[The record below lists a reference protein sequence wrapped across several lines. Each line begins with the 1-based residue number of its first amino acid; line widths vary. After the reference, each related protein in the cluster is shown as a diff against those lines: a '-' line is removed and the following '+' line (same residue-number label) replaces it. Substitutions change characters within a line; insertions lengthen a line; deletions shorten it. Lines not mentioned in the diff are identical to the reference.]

1 MRIKKQISL
10 FLIDFADLLHLY
22 SQTFRSCARHE
33 YREMIM
39 KLKNMTKWLRNLIWP
54 EDKILYQKLTSPQ
67 YKTRPYY
74 QSDLGED
81 MILVSQVIDEY
92 IKPRYLMDCRTKRAV
107 EFMDKAQRLLTVTDD
122 DIDWRSLKRVKDE
135 DAIDVARYRLFI
147 YPGDISRYVNGMAKV
162 RWEINPDGRFYCDE
176 DGFGMTGDVEVTLYG
191 VIDRKG
197 KVVKKFTYSR

>member
-10 FLIDFADLLHLY
+10 FLIDFADLLYLY
-22 SQTFRSCARHE
+22 SQTFRSRARHE
-33 YREMIM
+33 YRETIM

-54 EDKILYQKLTSPQ
+54 EDKILYQNLTSPQ

-135 DAIDVARYRLFI
+135 DAIDVARFRLFV
-147 YPGDISRYVNGMAKV
+147 YPGDISRYENGMAEV

-176 DGFGMTGDVEVTLYG
+176 DGFGMTGDVEINLYG

>member
-1 MRIKKQISL
+1 M
-10 FLIDFADLLHLY
+10 IDFADLLYLY

-54 EDKILYQKLTSPQ
+54 EDKILYQNLTSPQ

-81 MILVSQVIDEY
+81 MILVSQVICDY

-135 DAIDVARYRLFI
+135 DAIDVARFRLFI
-147 YPGDISRYVNGMAKV
+147 YPGDISRYENGMAKV

-176 DGFGMTGDVEVTLYG
+176 DGFGMTGDVEINLYG

>member
-1 MRIKKQISL
+1 M
-10 FLIDFADLLHLY
+10 IDFSDLLYLY

-33 YREMIM
+33 YRETIM

-54 EDKILYQKLTSPQ
+54 EDKILYQNLTSPQ

-81 MILVSQVIDEY
+81 MILVSQVICDY

-135 DAIDVARYRLFI
+135 DAIDVARFRLFI
-147 YPGDISRYVNGMAKV
+147 YPGDISRYENGMAKV

-176 DGFGMTGDVEVTLYG
+176 DGFGMTGDVEINLYG

>member
-1 MRIKKQISL
+1 MRIKNKSRF
-10 FLIDFADLLHLY
+10 FLIDFVDLLYLY

-33 YREMIM
+33 YREKIM

-54 EDKILYQKLTSPQ
+54 EDKILYQNLTSPQ

-81 MILVSQVIDEY
+81 MILVSQVICDY

-122 DIDWRSLKRVKDE
+122 DIDWHSLKRVKDE
-135 DAIDVARYRLFI
+135 DAIDVARFRLFI

-176 DGFGMTGDVEVTLYG
+176 DGFGMTGDVEINLYG

>member
-1 MRIKKQISL
+1 M
-10 FLIDFADLLHLY
+10 IDFADLLYLY

-33 YREMIM
+33 YRETIM

-54 EDKILYQKLTSPQ
+54 EDKILYQNLTSPQ

-81 MILVSQVIDEY
+81 MILVSQVICDY

-135 DAIDVARYRLFI
+135 DAIDVARFRLFI

-162 RWEINPDGRFYCDE
+162 RWGINPDGRFYCDE
-176 DGFGMTGDVEVTLYG
+176 DGFGMTGDVEINLYG

>member
-1 MRIKKQISL
+1 M
-10 FLIDFADLLHLY
+10 IDFADLLYLY

-33 YREMIM
+33 YRETIM

-54 EDKILYQKLTSPQ
+54 EDKILYQNLTSPQ

-81 MILVSQVIDEY
+81 MILVSQVICDY

-135 DAIDVARYRLFI
+135 DAIDVARFRLFI
-147 YPGDISRYVNGMAKV
+147 YPGDISRYENGMAEV

-176 DGFGMTGDVEVTLYG
+176 DGFGMTGDVEINLYG

>member
-10 FLIDFADLLHLY
+10 FLIDFVDLLYLY

-33 YREMIM
+33 YRETIM

-54 EDKILYQKLTSPQ
+54 EDKILYQNLTSPQ

-81 MILVSQVIDEY
+81 MILVSQVICDY

-135 DAIDVARYRLFI
+135 DAIDVARFRLFI
-147 YPGDISRYVNGMAKV
+147 YPGDISRYENGVAKV

-176 DGFGMTGDVEVTLYG
+176 DGFGMTGDVEINLYG

>member
-1 MRIKKQISL
+1 M
-10 FLIDFADLLHLY
+10 IDFAELLYLY

-33 YREMIM
+33 YRETIM
-39 KLKNMTKWLRNLIWP
+39 KLKNLTKWWRNLIRP

-67 YKTRPYY
+67 YKTRPYS

-81 MILVSQVIDEY
+81 MILVSQDICEY

-107 EFMDKAQRLLTVTDD
+107 EFMDKSQRLLTVTDD
-122 DIDWRSLKRVKDE
+122 DIDWRSLECVEDE
-135 DAIDVARYRLFI
+135 DAIDVARYHLFI
-147 YPGDISRYVNGMAKV
+147 YPGDISRYENGMAEV

-176 DGFGMTGDVEVTLYG
+176 DGFGMTGDVERTLYG
-191 VIDRKG
+191 AIDRKG

>member
-1 MRIKKQISL
+1 M
-10 FLIDFADLLHLY
+10 IDFAELLYLY

-33 YREMIM
+33 YRETIM
-39 KLKNMTKWLRNLIWP
+39 KLKNMTKWWRNLIRP

-67 YKTRPYY
+67 YKTRPYS

-81 MILVSQVIDEY
+81 MILVSQDICEY

-107 EFMDKAQRLLTVTDD
+107 EFMDKSQRLLTVTDD
-122 DIDWRSLKRVKDE
+122 DIDWRSLECVEDE
-135 DAIDVARYRLFI
+135 DAIDVARYHLFI
-147 YPGDISRYVNGMAKV
+147 YPGDISRYENGMAEV

-176 DGFGMTGDVEVTLYG
+176 DGFGMTGDVERTLYG
-191 VIDRKG
+191 AIDRKG

>member
-1 MRIKKQISL
+1 M
-10 FLIDFADLLHLY
+10 IDFVDLLYLY

-33 YREMIM
+33 YRETIM

-54 EDKILYQKLTSPQ
+54 EDKILYQNLTSPQ

-81 MILVSQVIDEY
+81 MILVSQVICDY

-135 DAIDVARYRLFI
+135 DAIDVARFRLFI

-176 DGFGMTGDVEVTLYG
+176 DGFGMTGDVEINLYG

>member
-1 MRIKKQISL
+1 M
-10 FLIDFADLLHLY
+10 IDFADLLYLY

-33 YREMIM
+33 YRETIM

-54 EDKILYQKLTSPQ
+54 EDKILYQNLTSPQ

-81 MILVSQVIDEY
+81 MILVSQVICDY

-147 YPGDISRYVNGMAKV
+147 YPGDISRYENGMAKV

-176 DGFGMTGDVEVTLYG
+176 DGFGMTGDVEINLYG

>member
-1 MRIKKQISL
+1 MRIKNKSRF
-10 FLIDFADLLHLY
+10 FLIDFVDLLYLY

-33 YREMIM
+33 YREKIM

-54 EDKILYQKLTSPQ
+54 EDKILYQNLTSPQ

-81 MILVSQVIDEY
+81 MILVSQVICDY

-122 DIDWRSLKRVKDE
+122 DIDWHSLKRVKDE
-135 DAIDVARYRLFI
+135 DAIDVARFRLFI

-176 DGFGMTGDVEVTLYG
+176 DGFGMTAHVEINLYG

>member
-1 MRIKKQISL
+1 MRIKNKSRF
-10 FLIDFADLLHLY
+10 FLIDFVDLLYLY

-33 YREMIM
+33 YREKIM

-54 EDKILYQKLTSPQ
+54 EDKILYQNLTSPQ

-81 MILVSQVIDEY
+81 MILVSQVICDY

-147 YPGDISRYVNGMAKV
+147 YPGDISRYENGMAKV

-176 DGFGMTGDVEVTLYG
+176 DGFGMTGDVEINLYG

>member
-1 MRIKKQISL
+1 M
-10 FLIDFADLLHLY
+10 IDFADLLYLY

-33 YREMIM
+33 YRETIM

-54 EDKILYQKLTSPQ
+54 EDKILYQNLTSPQ

-135 DAIDVARYRLFI
+135 DAIDVARFRLFV
-147 YPGDISRYVNGMAKV
+147 YPGDISRYENGMAEV

-176 DGFGMTGDVEVTLYG
+176 DGFGMTARVEVTLYG